1 MATIDDAILA
11 AVQGAG
17 TPAEKIKI
25 INELRKA
32 LPTDRWTFRWVIWGL
47 IVVVLVPAVGVF
59 LIWLFRGN
67 VEINSLP
74 QGLISLASTALGAL
88 AAFITPGSHQL
99 NPPAGGH

>member
-17 TPAEKIKI
+17 TPAEKQKI
-25 INELRKA
+25 ISELRKA

-47 IVVVLVPAVGVF
+47 IVVVLIPVAGVF
-59 LIWLFRGN
+59 LIWLIKGSID
-67 VEINSLP
+67 VNSIP